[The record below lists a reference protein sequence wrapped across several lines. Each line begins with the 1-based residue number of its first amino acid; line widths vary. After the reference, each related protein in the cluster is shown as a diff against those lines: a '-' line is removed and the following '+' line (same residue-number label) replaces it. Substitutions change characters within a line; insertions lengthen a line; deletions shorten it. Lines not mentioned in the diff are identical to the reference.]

1 MTARAPD
8 LSRALEA
15 LQAPTAPARRAAAKR
30 LRRLKDPSAG
40 PALLDALRREIR
52 EPRAW
57 ETQYQLI
64 MALGE
69 SGYEPALP
77 YFHELAGQGFE
88 ATMLY
93 VALGDAIVRLG
104 RRSAND
110 PAPVL
115 DLMAMPNSMLTDGA
129 FRAVAMLRLALDSR
143 TIEAIISRVSS
154 FDPNDGLR
162 FWVAAA
168 AAGWSGP
175 SVQRFLAACAT
186 SSREDIRTAA
196 LGSQQR
202 KYRRWRPL

>member
-1 MTARAPD
+1 MMPGAPD

-15 LQAPTAPARRAAAKR
+15 LRARTAPARRAAAKH

-52 EPRAW
+52 DPRAW
-57 ETQYQLI
+57 ETQYQII

-77 YFHELAGQGFE
+77 YFRELAGQGFA

-115 DLMAMPNSMLTDGA
+115 DLIAMSNSMLIDGA
-129 FRAVAMLRLALDSR
+129 FRAVAMLRLTLTPP
-143 TIEAIISRVSS
+143 TIEAIIGRVSNL
-154 FDPNDGLR
+154 DPDDGLR

-175 SVQRFLAACAT
+175 SVERFLAVCAT

-196 LGSQQR
+196 LSSQQR